1 MTTPGSSESFR
12 IGGMDCASCARTIET
27 GVAKLDG
34 VESCELSFATGTL
47 RVRGSA
53 SRESVTERVRALGYT
68 VAENTDPASEG
79 DTPRPSM
86 PSFVSYMMERTDSRL
101 ALIAAV
107 LMLPALVL
115 HELLGWEAWWLDAL
129 AITALALAGAPVA
142 RSAWRALSTNHE
154 LNIQVLMTIA
164 VIGAVVIGAFVEAAM
179 VIVLF
184 SIGEA
189 LEGYTAQRARHAV
202 RSLMEVAPAHAT
214 RLTMHHDHVVER
226 VVPVAE
232 LRVGDRLLVRPGER
246 IPMDAR
252 VVEGTSSVS
261 EAAITGEPMPVARA
275 IGSEVLAGSVNGEGA
290 LEVEVTRVAE
300 DSTVRRMIRLVEEA
314 QEKRAPVQ
322 RFVDRFA
329 RFYTPAVVVV
339 ALLVAVIPPLAI
351 GAPFWNPP
359 DGGFGWLY
367 RALAL
372 LVVACPC
379 ALVLSTPVTL
389 VSALATAARGGLL
402 VKGGVHL
409 EALAKVRAVALD
421 KTGTLTE
428 GTPAVVAVSSA
439 TCQERES
446 AGVGHCEL
454 CDDVLA
460 LAYSVERR
468 SEHPFAR
475 AVVNASEERGLA
487 ASYPPAQGVTALAG
501 RGVTG
506 TLDGKLVTV
515 ASHAYFDEFLPH
527 ESAYCDIATRESAS
541 GHTPV
546 MVGSDGEYVGTIV
559 LADRVRSSSRAALEQ
574 LAEMNLPTVMLTGDN
589 EGSAAIVGAGLG
601 LTEVRAG
608 LLPAEKLGAIEELAD
623 RYGPVAMVG
632 DGINDAPALARAS
645 VGIAIGGAHGG
656 THQAMETADVTL
668 MSDDL
673 RQLPRLLQ
681 LARATMRTVHANV
694 AFSLGIKVMF
704 MIAVLLGVG
713 TMWMA
718 VLADVGASLI
728 VTLNGMRLLRF
739 PIALPSPLGEA
750 R

>member
-1 MTTPGSSESFR
+1 MSTPATSESFS
-12 IGGMDCASCARTIET
+12 ISGMDCASCARTIEV
-27 GVAKLDG
+27 GVARLDG
-34 VESCELSFATGTL
+34 VESCELNFATGTL
-47 RVRGSA
+47 RVQGTA
-53 SRESVTERVRALGYT
+53 SREAVTERVEALGFV
-68 VAENTDPASEG
+68 VAG
-79 DTPRPSM
+79 DAPGTHHDAPHSAAR
-86 PSFVSYMMERTDSRL
+86 SFIPYMLARTDSRM
-101 ALIAAV
+101 ALVAAV
-107 LMLPALVL
+107 LMLPALLL
-115 HELLGWEAWWLDAL
+115 HELLRWEAWWLQAL
-129 AITALALAGAPVA
+129 AVVALLLAGAPVA
-142 RSAWRALSTNHE
+142 RSAWRALTTNRA

-164 VIGAVVIGAFVEAAM
+164 VIGAAVIGAFVEAAM

-202 RSLMEVAPAHAT
+202 RALMEVTPERAT
-214 RLTMHHDHVVER
+214 RLAMHDGVATER

-232 LRVGDRLLVRPGER
+232 LVVGDRLLIRPGER
-246 IPMDAR
+246 VPMDAR
-252 VVEGTSSVS
+252 VIEGSSSVS
-261 EAAITGEPMPVARA
+261 EAAITGEPMPIAKVA
-275 IGSEVLAGSVNGEGA
+275 GSEVLAGSVNGEGA
-290 LEVEVTRVAE
+290 MEVEVTRVAA
-300 DSTVRRMIRLVEEA
+300 DSTMRRMIRLVEEA

-329 RFYTPAVVVV
+329 RSYTPAVVAV
-339 ALLVAVIPPLAI
+339 AGLVAVIPPLAF

-379 ALVLSTPVTL
+379 ALVLSTPVTI

-402 VKGGVHL
+402 VKGGASM

-428 GTPAVVAVSSA
+428 GTPAVVAVCAA
-439 TCQERES
+439 TCREVIPP
-446 AGVGHCEL
+446 GVGHCDR

-460 LAYSVERR
+460 LAYAVERR
-468 SEHPFAR
+468 SEHPLAR
-475 AVVNASEERGLA
+475 AVVSASEQRGLA
-487 ASYPPAQGVTALAG
+487 TSYPPAQGVTALAG

-506 TLDGKLVTV
+506 TLAGRQVTV
-515 ASHAYFDEFLPH
+515 ASHDYFDEFLPH
-527 ESAYCDIATRESAS
+527 EPQHCASAVRESAS

-546 MVGSDGEYVGTIV
+546 MVGADGEYVGTIV
-559 LADRVRSSSRAALEQ
+559 LADRVRPSGRQAMKQ
-574 LAEMNLPTVMLTGDN
+574 LAEMHLPTIMLTGDH
-589 EGSAAIVGAGLG
+589 ERSATIIGTELG
-601 LTEVRAG
+601 VAEIRAG
-608 LLPAEKLGAIEELAD
+608 LLPAAKLDAVEELEA

-673 RQLPRLLQ
+673 RQLPRLFR
-681 LARATMRTVHANV
+681 LARETMRTVRANV
-694 AFSLGIKVMF
+694 IFSLGIKVVF
-704 MIAVLLGVG
+704 MVAVLLGVG

-718 VLADVGASLI
+718 VLADVGASLL
-728 VTLNGMRLLRF
+728 VTLNGMRMLRF
-739 PIALPSPLGEA
+739 PVGGRAPLEA
-750 R
+750 AR